1 MKFFRSIINP
11 FIVALLVVC
20 VQGNVLAG
28 AFFAADFYDEPGVRL
43 LNQPMGDY
51 RARRQRLLSEI
62 KDGVVVILGNVE
74 EDAGVEARYRQNNWM
89 AYLTGVRT
97 PEAALMLVPPGLPSE
112 KGAREIVFI
121 PPRDVRAERWT
132 GVQLAPGDEAAKA
145 FGIER
150 VLPTIINDTRGDT
163 ATTATTTA
171 NTTTPA
177 TTATQDRAA
186 KDNILSKLKEAS
198 LLPAFKDASGQSKMK
213 LYTIA
218 PRRLRDGN
226 VREYQFIE
234 RVKKELPGV
243 EVVSVANIIAE
254 MRKAKSAAELVLL
267 QKAIDITGEAERDAA
282 RSMKPGMYEYEAQAI
297 IEAAFTR
304 RGAERPGFPSIV
316 GSGLY
321 STILHYSEN
330 HKRIDAG
337 DLVVC
342 DIGAEYSLYTAD
354 ITRTFP
360 ANGKFNARQRAVY
373 QLVLDTQTAAA
384 AYWKPGMTQLDLHL
398 FAQNFMRQSTLRA
411 KDVDG
416 REYTM
421 DHFFIHGLGHYLGM
435 DVHDVGNYRRPM
447 QPGEVFTIEP
457 GIYIQTEK
465 LGVRIEDDYV
475 ITPENTVRKLSAAIP
490 SAPDDVERLMAES
503 ATRRADG

>member
-1 MKFFRSIINP
+1 VTFFRSIIHTL
-11 FIVALLVVC
+11 IALLLIACWCSPPFAAVL
-20 VQGNVLAG
+20 LAG
-28 AFFAADFYDEPGVRL
+28 DFYDEPGVRL
-43 LNQPMGDY
+43 LNQPIGEY

-74 EDAGVEARYRQNNWM
+74 EGAGVEARYRQNNWM

-97 PEAALMLVPPGLPSE
+97 PEAALMLVPPGLASE

-121 PPRDVRAERWT
+121 PPRNMRAERYT
-132 GVQLAPGDEAAKA
+132 GVQLAPDDEAAKT
-145 FGIER
+145 FGVER
-150 VLPTIINDTRGDT
+150 VLPTTINSSTVGT
-163 ATTATTTA
+163 AMTGAMAT
-171 NTTTPA
+171 
-177 TTATQDRAA
+177 TQDRAA
-186 KDNILSKLKEAS
+186 SDNLFLKLKEAA
-198 LLPAFKDASGQSKMK
+198 LLPAFKNAQGQSGMK

-218 PRRLRDGN
+218 PRRLRDGL
-226 VREYQFIE
+226 VREYQFVE

-243 EVVSVANIIAE
+243 EVVSVANVVAE
-254 MRKAKSAAELVLL
+254 MRKAKSSAELALL
-267 QKAIDITGEAERDAA
+267 QKAIDITGEAERDVA
-282 RSMKPGMYEYEAQAI
+282 RALKPGMYEYEAQAI

-304 RGAERPGFPSIV
+304 RGAERPGFPSII

-330 HKRIDAG
+330 HKRINAG

-360 ANGKFNARQRAVY
+360 ADGKFNARQRAVY
-373 QLVLDTQTAAA
+373 QLVLDTQAAA
-384 AYWKPGMTQLDLHL
+384 AGSWKQGMTQLDLNL

-421 DHFFIHGLGHYLGM
+421 EHFFVHGLGHYLGM
-435 DVHDVGNYRRPM
+435 DVHDVGNYSRPL

-475 ITPENTVRKLSAAIP
+475 ITPENTVRKLSSAIP
-490 SAPDDVERLMAES
+490 STPDDVEKLMAES
-503 ATRRADG
+503 AARRVNR

>member
-1 MKFFRSIINP
+1 MKSFRATIQP

-20 VQGNVLAG
+20 VQGNLFAG
-28 AFFAADFYDEPGVRL
+28 VFSAADFYDEPGVRL
-43 LNQPMGDY
+43 LNQPIGDY

-74 EDAGVEARYRQNNWM
+74 DGAGVEARYRQNNWM

-97 PEAALMLVPPGLPSE
+97 PQAALMLVPQGLPSE
-112 KGAREIVFI
+112 NNAREIVFI

-163 ATTATTTA
+163 ATTATTT
-171 NTTTPA
+171 TPA

-186 KDNILSKLKEAS
+186 KYNVLLKLKEAA
-198 LLPAFKDASGQSKMK
+198 LLPAFKNASGQSKMK

-226 VREYQFIE
+226 VREYQFVE

-243 EVVSVANIIAE
+243 EVVSVTNIIAE
-254 MRKAKSAAELVLL
+254 MRKAKSAAELSLL

-282 RSMKPGMYEYEAQAI
+282 RAMKPGMYEYEAQAI

-304 RGAERPGFPSIV
+304 GGAERPGFPSIV

-360 ANGKFNARQRAVY
+360 ASGKFNARQRAVY
-373 QLVLDTQTAAA
+373 QLVHDTQTAAA

-411 KDVDG
+411 KDADG

-435 DVHDVGNYRRPM
+435 DVHDVGNYSRPM

-465 LGVRIEDDYV
+465 LGIRIEDDYV
-475 ITPENTVRKLSAAIP
+475 VTQENTVRKLSAAIP
-490 SAPDDVERLMAES
+490 SAPDDIERLMAES
-503 ATRRADG
+503 AARRADR

>member
-1 MKFFRSIINP
+1 VKYFRSIINH
-11 FIVALLVVC
+11 FSVVLLVVC
-20 VQGNVLAG
+20 VQGNL
-28 AFFAADFYDEPGVRL
+28 FATTLSGADFYDEPGVRL
-43 LNQPMGDY
+43 LNQSIGEY
-51 RARRQRLLSEI
+51 RVRRQKLLSEI

-74 EDAGVEARYRQNNWM
+74 EGAGVEARYRQNNWM

-97 PEAALMLVPPGLPSE
+97 PEAALMLVPPGLTSE

-121 PPRDVRAERWT
+121 PPRNVRAERYT
-132 GVQLAPGDEAAKA
+132 GVQLAPGDEAAKT
-145 FGIER
+145 FGVER
-150 VLPTIINDTRGDT
+150 VLPTMIADSSVGT
-163 ATTATTTA
+163 ATTGAMAT
-171 NTTTPA
+171 
-177 TTATQDRAA
+177 TQDRAA
-186 KDNILSKLKEAS
+186 RDNLFLKLKEAA
-198 LLPAFKDASGQSKMK
+198 LLPAFKNAQGQSGMK

-226 VREYQFIE
+226 VREYQFVE

-243 EVVSVANIIAE
+243 EVVSVANIVAE
-254 MRKAKSAAELVLL
+254 MRKAKSSAELLLL
-267 QKAIDITGEAERDAA
+267 QKAIDITGEAETDVA
-282 RSMKPGMYEYEAQAI
+282 RALKPGMYEYEAQSI

-304 RGAERPGFPSIV
+304 RGAERPGFPSII

-360 ANGKFNARQRAVY
+360 ASGKFNARQRAVY
-373 QLVLDTQTAAA
+373 QLVLDTQAAAA
-384 AYWKPGMTQLDLHL
+384 AYWKQGMTQLDLNL

-421 DHFFIHGLGHYLGM
+421 DHFFVHGLGHYLGM
-435 DVHDVGNYRRPM
+435 DVHDVGNYSRPL

-490 SAPDDVERLMAES
+490 SAPDDIERLMAG
-503 ATRRADG
+503 ANVRAAQR